1 MVTHGDKVQL
11 KTKKRL
17 FLSDK
22 EFLRTKAWEKEPR
35 CEATALRLP
44 LPGGGG
50 EQKEEPEQRGL
61 GPDHGKITPPRGPD
75 LEGGHR
81 DRKAMRLN

>member
-1 MVTHGDKVQL
+1 MLTHGDKVQL

-22 EFLRTKAWEKEPR
+22 GFLRTKAWEKEPR
-35 CEATALRLP
+35 CEATALKLP
-44 LPGGGG
+44 LPGGRSR
-50 EQKEEPEQRGL
+50 KRTPEQRGL
-61 GPDHGKITPPRGPD
+61 GLDHGKITPPRGPD

-81 DRKAMRLN
+81 DRKTMRLN

>member
-1 MVTHGDKVQL
+1 MTHGDKVQL

-44 LPGGGG
+44 LPGGRSRKRN
-50 EQKEEPEQRGL
+50 QSKEVWAWTMER
-61 GPDHGKITPPRGPD
+61 
-75 LEGGHR
+75 
-81 DRKAMRLN
+81 

>member
-1 MVTHGDKVQL
+1 MTHGDKVQL

-22 EFLRTKAWEKEPR
+22 EFLRTKAWEKEPG

-44 LPGGGG
+44 LSCSTASEYPR
-50 EQKEEPEQRGL
+50 EAE
-61 GPDHGKITPPRGPD
+61 RGPQSK
-75 LEGGHR
+75 EVWAWTMER
-81 DRKAMRLN
+81 